1 MITTALL
8 YLAVGYASAGTAVFL
23 YLLAYNLSG
32 PGRDSCR
39 DVLTDSGM
47 RDAWYPLI
55 VASAVLMLLAFCM
68 LVWPYALRGHRRDV
82 VRHRSRRAWRDL
94 P

>member
-32 PGRDSCR
+32 PGRFDGALLGEWSALGAA
-39 DVLTDSGM
+39 LTF
-47 RDAWYPLI
+47 
-55 VASAVLMLLAFCM
+55 VMLLAFCI
-68 LVWPYALRGHRRDV
+68 LVWPYALRGHRRDK
-82 VRHRSRRAWRDL
+82 VRIRSRRAWRDL